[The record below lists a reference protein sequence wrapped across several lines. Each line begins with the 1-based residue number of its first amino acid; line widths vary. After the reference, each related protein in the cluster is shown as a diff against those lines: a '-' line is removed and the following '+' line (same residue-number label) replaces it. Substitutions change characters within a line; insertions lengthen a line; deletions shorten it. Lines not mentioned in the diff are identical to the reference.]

1 MIDLNKKKIGSL
13 KMQNFSGIAQ
23 ITDDGIKKHFKN
35 MEPYKAIFELV
46 WNGFDARASNVN
58 VRLHKNALGTVD
70 SVSICDDG
78 DGIDL
83 LNLDN
88 SFQKFNESNKKN
100 DDDLHGS
107 HGRGRLAFH
116 KLANE
121 AVWFTK
127 YKNENAKI
135 RISADTI
142 SKYEGE
148 LISTENQMGF
158 VSNLKSGTCVV
169 LSSLYPKFKFP
180 SDESFLDSIKK
191 EFSWLLIV
199 NPHRKLFL
207 NGVEVPILEN
217 SCFEKDV
224 QIENINFKIKA
235 IRWHEKLSHDK
246 SCNYLLD
253 SNQKIIFKEL
263 SKANNKIDFF
273 TSCYALS
280 EWNDTY
286 NKNELEMDSKFEQ
299 QQKILRKIN
308 SEMSSF
314 LKEIYEDYLRDYVD
328 AKIESYDE
336 KGYFPSYLGYEHNY
350 ALWRKKNTKDAVR
363 SIYLADPKVFTN
375 LNTKPLK
382 IIIRMLDKL
391 LVSKENDAIFDVL
404 DDVLDL
410 SDTQVNL
417 LAKQLK
423 STTLENIISTI
434 EILQK
439 RELAVAKLKELMDK
453 HYESVLETPD
463 LQKIIEANTWLFGS
477 QYELLGAEEDT
488 FTKIAQKLRKEI
500 KGVNEIG
507 LDDLD
512 SDDHT
517 EVVIQGLNRQVDLFL
532 ARKQYTFDALGKPIY
547 KCIIVEIKKPSISL
561 NKKHLQQLN
570 DYAEIIAKYPGFNS
584 GKLVFELIL
593 IGRKISK
600 DDFSIKAQLQSHKDK
615 GELGLVLQAEKI
627 KCYVKDWYTIFDE
640 FGLSNNFLLENLK
653 SKYDDLSDESKIS
666 LVNDLQ
672 GQKVS

>member
-1 MIDLNKKKIGSL
+1 
-13 KMQNFSGIAQ
+13 MQNFSGIAQ
-23 ITDDGIKKHFKN
+23 ITDDGIKKHFKT
-35 MEPYKAIFELV
+35 MEPHKAIFELI

-58 VRLHKNALGTVD
+58 VRLLKNALDRVELI
-70 SVSICDDG
+70 SICDDG

-148 LISTENQMGF
+148 FIAKENQTG
-158 VSNLKSGTCVV
+158 VLNNLKSGTCVV
-169 LSSLYPKFKFP
+169 LSSLYPNVQFP
-180 SDESFLDSIKK
+180 SDESLLDSIKK

-199 NPHRKLFL
+199 NPHRKLLL

-253 SNQKIIFKEL
+253 SNQKIISKEL

-286 NKNELEMDSKFEQ
+286 NKNELEMDSKSEQ

-308 SEMSSF
+308 LEMSLF
-314 LKEIYEDYLRDYVD
+314 LKEIYENYLREFVD
-328 AKIESYDE
+328 REIESYDE
-336 KGYFPSYLGYEHNY
+336 KGYFPSYTGYDKDY
-350 ALWRKKNTKDAVR
+350 ASWRKKNTKQAVKN
-363 SIYLADPKVFTN
+363 IYLADPKVFAN
-375 LNTKPLK
+375 LSKKPLK
-382 IIIRMLDKL
+382 IIDFLHKSFFNQFNCLSFTQSKL
-391 LVSKENDAIFDVL
+391 YMPASKLNRRF
-404 DDVLDL
+404 
-410 SDTQVNL
+410 NL
-417 LAKQLK
+417 L
-423 STTLENIISTI
+423 
-434 EILQK
+434 
-439 RELAVAKLKELMDK
+439 R
-453 HYESVLETPD
+453 
-463 LQKIIEANTWLFGS
+463 
-477 QYELLGAEEDT
+477 
-488 FTKIAQKLRKEI
+488 R
-500 KGVNEIG
+500 
-507 LDDLD
+507 
-512 SDDHT
+512 
-517 EVVIQGLNRQVDLFL
+517 FL
-532 ARKQYTFDALGKPIY
+532 YT
-547 KCIIVEIKKPSISL
+547 
-561 NKKHLQQLN
+561 
-570 DYAEIIAKYPGFNS
+570 
-584 GKLVFELIL
+584 
-593 IGRKISK
+593 
-600 DDFSIKAQLQSHKDK
+600 
-615 GELGLVLQAEKI
+615 
-627 KCYVKDWYTIFDE
+627 
-640 FGLSNNFLLENLK
+640 
-653 SKYDDLSDESKIS
+653 
-666 LVNDLQ
+666 
-672 GQKVS
+672 

>member
-58 VRLHKNALGTVD
+58 IRLLKNALGTVE
-70 SVSICDDG
+70 SISICDDG

-88 SFQKFNESNKKN
+88 SFQKFNESSKKN

-127 YKNENAKI
+127 YKNQNAKI
-135 RISADTI
+135 RISDDTI

-148 LISTENQMGF
+148 FIAKENQLG
-158 VSNLKSGTCVV
+158 VLNNSKSGTCVV
-169 LSSLYPKFKFP
+169 LSSLYPKIQFP
-180 SDESFLDSIKK
+180 SEESLLDSIKK

-207 NGVEVPILEN
+207 NGIQVPILEN
-217 SCFEKDV
+217 SCFEKDI

-253 SNQKIIFKEL
+253 SNKKIVFKEL

-273 TSCYALS
+273 TSCYASS

-286 NKNELEMDSKFEQ
+286 NKDELEMGSKFEQ

-314 LKEIYEDYLRDYVD
+314 LKEIYEDYLREYVD

-336 KGYFPSYLGYEHNY
+336 KGYFPSYLGYEQSY

-363 SIYLADPKVFTN
+363 SIYLADPKVFAN

-410 SDTQVNL
+410 SDTQINL

-453 HYESVLETPD
+453 HYESILETPD
-463 LQKIIEANTWLFGS
+463 LQKIIETNTWLFGS

-507 LDDLD
+507 LIDLD

-517 EVVIQGLNRQVDLFL
+517 EVVIEGLNRQVDLFL

-570 DYAEIIAKYPGFNS
+570 DYAEIISKYPGFNS

-600 DDFSIKAQLQSHKDK
+600 DDFSIKAQLQSLKDR
-615 GELGLVLQAEKI
+615 GELGLVLQTEKI

-640 FGLSNNFLLENLK
+640 FNLSNNFLLENLK

-672 GQKVS
+672 RQKVS

>member
-1 MIDLNKKKIGSL
+1 
-13 KMQNFSGIAQ
+13 MQNFSGIAQ

-148 LISTENQMGF
+148 LISIENQIGF
-158 VSNLKSGTCVV
+158 INNLKSGTCVV
-169 LSSLYPKFKFP
+169 LSSLYSKFKFP
-180 SDESFLDSIKK
+180 SDESFLDSLKK

-199 NPHRKLFL
+199 NPQRKLFL
-207 NGVEVPILEN
+207 NEVEVPILEN
-217 SCFEKDV
+217 SSFEKDV
-224 QIENINFKIKA
+224 HIENINFKIKA

-308 SEMSSF
+308 SEMSFF
-314 LKEIYEDYLRDYVD
+314 LKEIYEDYLREYVD

-336 KGYFPSYLGYEHNY
+336 KGYFPSYLGYEHSY
-350 ALWRKKNTKDAVR
+350 ALWRKRNTKDAVR
-363 SIYLADPKVFTN
+363 SIYLADPKVFAN

-410 SDTQVNL
+410 SDTQVDL

-488 FTKIAQKLRKEI
+488 LQKLLR
-500 KGVNEIG
+500 N
-507 LDDLD
+507 
-512 SDDHT
+512 
-517 EVVIQGLNRQVDLFL
+517 
-532 ARKQYTFDALGKPIY
+532 
-547 KCIIVEIKKPSISL
+547 
-561 NKKHLQQLN
+561 
-570 DYAEIIAKYPGFNS
+570 
-584 GKLVFELIL
+584 
-593 IGRKISK
+593 
-600 DDFSIKAQLQSHKDK
+600 
-615 GELGLVLQAEKI
+615 
-627 KCYVKDWYTIFDE
+627 
-640 FGLSNNFLLENLK
+640 
-653 SKYDDLSDESKIS
+653 
-666 LVNDLQ
+666 
-672 GQKVS
+672 

>member
-1 MIDLNKKKIGSL
+1 MIDWNKKKIGSL
-13 KMQNFSGIAQ
+13 KMQNFSGTAQ

-58 VRLHKNALGTVD
+58 IRLLKNALGTVE

-148 LISTENQMGF
+148 FISTENQIGF
-158 VSNLKSGTCVV
+158 INNLKSGTCVV

-180 SDESFLDSIKK
+180 SDESFLDSLKK

-199 NPHRKLFL
+199 NPHRKLLL

-286 NKNELEMDSKFEQ
+286 NKVELEMDSRFEQ
-299 QQKILRKIN
+299 QQKTLRKIN

-314 LKEIYEDYLRDYVD
+314 LKEIYEDYLREYVD

-336 KGYFPSYLGYEHNY
+336 KGYFPSYLGYENRY
-350 ALWRKKNTKDAVR
+350 ALWRKKNTKDAIR
-363 SIYLADPKVFTN
+363 SIYLADPKVFAN
-375 LNTKPLK
+375 LATKPLK

-434 EILQK
+434 EVLQK
-439 RELAVAKLKELMDK
+439 RDLAVVKLKELMDN
-453 HYESVLETPD
+453 HYESILETPD

-477 QYELLGAEEDT
+477 QYEILGAEEDT
-488 FTKIAQKLRKEI
+488 FTKIAQKLRTEI
-500 KGVNEIG
+500 KGINEIG

-517 EVVIQGLNRQVDLFL
+517 EVVIEGLNRQVDLFL
-532 ARKQYTFDALGKPIY
+532 ARKNYTFDALGKPIY
-547 KCIIVEIKKPSISL
+547 KCVIVEIKKPSISL
-561 NKKHLQQLN
+561 NKKHLQQLT
-570 DYAEIIAKYPGFNS
+570 DYAEIIAKHPSFNS
-584 GKLVFELIL
+584 AKLVFELIL

-600 DDFSIKAQLQSHKDK
+600 DDFSIKAQLQSNKDK
-615 GELGLVLQAEKI
+615 GELGLVLQTEKI

-640 FGLSNNFLLENLK
+640 FKLSNNFLLENLK
-653 SKYDDLSDESKIS
+653 SKYDDLASENKIS
-666 LVNDLQ
+666 LVNDLKV
-672 GQKVS
+672 KVS

>member
-1 MIDLNKKKIGSL
+1 MIDWNKKKIGSL
-13 KMQNFSGIAQ
+13 KMQNFSGTAQ

-46 WNGFDARASNVN
+46 WNGFDARARNVN
-58 VRLHKNALGTVD
+58 IRLLKNALGTVE

-148 LISTENQMGF
+148 FISTENQIGF
-158 VSNLKSGTCVV
+158 INNLKSGTCVV

-180 SDESFLDSIKK
+180 SDESFLDSLKK

-199 NPHRKLFL
+199 NPHRKLLL

-286 NKNELEMDSKFEQ
+286 NKVELEMDSRFEQ
-299 QQKILRKIN
+299 QQKTLRKIN

-314 LKEIYEDYLRDYVD
+314 LKEIYEDYLREYVD

-336 KGYFPSYLGYEHNY
+336 KGYFPSYLGYENSY
-350 ALWRKKNTKDAVR
+350 ALWRKKNTKDAIR
-363 SIYLADPKVFTN
+363 SIYLADPKVFAN
-375 LNTKPLK
+375 LATKPLK

-434 EILQK
+434 EVLQK
-439 RELAVAKLKELMDK
+439 RDLAVVKLKELMDN
-453 HYESVLETPD
+453 HYESILETPD

-477 QYELLGAEEDT
+477 QYEILGAEEDT
-488 FTKIAQKLRKEI
+488 FTKIAQKLRTEI
-500 KGVNEIG
+500 KGINEIG

-517 EVVIQGLNRQVDLFL
+517 EVVIEGLNRQVDLFL
-532 ARKQYTFDALGKPIY
+532 ARKNYTFDALGKPIY
-547 KCIIVEIKKPSISL
+547 KCVIVEIKKPSISL
-561 NKKHLQQLN
+561 NKKHLQQLT
-570 DYAEIIAKYPGFNS
+570 DYAEIIAKHPSFNS
-584 GKLVFELIL
+584 AKLVFELIL

-600 DDFSIKAQLQSHKDK
+600 DDFSIKAQLQSNKDK
-615 GELGLVLQAEKI
+615 GELGLVLQTEKI

-640 FGLSNNFLLENLK
+640 FKLSNNFLLENLK
-653 SKYDDLSDESKIS
+653 SKYDDLASENKIS
-666 LVNDLQ
+666 LVNDLKV
-672 GQKVS
+672 KVS

>member
-13 KMQNFSGIAQ
+13 KMQNFSGTAQ

-58 VRLHKNALGTVD
+58 IRLLKNALGTVE

-100 DDDLHGS
+100 DDDLHGA

-148 LISTENQMGF
+148 LISTENQIGF
-158 VSNLKSGTCVV
+158 INNLKSGTCVV

-180 SDESFLDSIKK
+180 SDESLLDSLKK

-199 NPHRKLFL
+199 NPHRKLLL

-217 SCFEKDV
+217 SCFEKEV

-286 NKNELEMDSKFEQ
+286 NKDELEMDSKFEQ
-299 QQKILRKIN
+299 QQKTLRKIN

-314 LKEIYEDYLRDYVD
+314 LKEIYEDYLREYVD

-336 KGYFPSYLGYEHNY
+336 KGYFPSYLGYEHSY

-363 SIYLADPKVFTN
+363 SIYLADPKVFAN

-532 ARKQYTFDALGKPIY
+532 ARKKYTFDALGKPIY

-627 KCYVKDWYTIFDE
+627 KCYVR
-640 FGLSNNFLLENLK
+640 
-653 SKYDDLSDESKIS
+653 
-666 LVNDLQ
+666 
-672 GQKVS
+672 

>member
-58 VRLHKNALGTVD
+58 IRLLKNALGTVE
-70 SVSICDDG
+70 SISICDDG

-88 SFQKFNESNKKN
+88 SFQKFNESSKKN

-127 YKNENAKI
+127 YKNQNAKI
-135 RISADTI
+135 RISDDTI

-148 LISTENQMGF
+148 FIAKENQLG
-158 VSNLKSGTCVV
+158 VLNNSKSGTCVV
-169 LSSLYPKFKFP
+169 LSSLYPKIQFP
-180 SDESFLDSIKK
+180 SEESLLDSIKK

-207 NGVEVPILEN
+207 NGIQVPILEN
-217 SCFEKDV
+217 SCFEKDI

-253 SNQKIIFKEL
+253 SNQKIVFKEL

-273 TSCYALS
+273 TSCYASS

-286 NKNELEMDSKFEQ
+286 NKDELEMGSKFEQ

-308 SEMSSF
+308 LEMSSF
-314 LKEIYEDYLRDYVD
+314 LKEIYEDYLREYVD

-336 KGYFPSYLGYEHNY
+336 KGYFPSYLGYEQSY

-363 SIYLADPKVFTN
+363 SIYLADPKVFAN

-410 SDTQVNL
+410 SDTQINL

-439 RELAVAKLKELMDK
+439 RELTVAKLKELMDK
-453 HYESVLETPD
+453 HYESILETPD
-463 LQKIIEANTWLFGS
+463 LQKIIETNTWLFGS

-507 LDDLD
+507 LNDLD

-517 EVVIQGLNRQVDLFL
+517 EVVIEGLNRQVDLFL

-570 DYAEIIAKYPGFNS
+570 DYAEIISKYPGFNS

-600 DDFSIKAQLQSHKDK
+600 DDFSIKAQLQSLKDR
-615 GELGLVLQAEKI
+615 GEFGLVLQTEKI

-640 FGLSNNFLLENLK
+640 FNLSNNFLLENLK

-672 GQKVS
+672 RQKVS

>member
-1 MIDLNKKKIGSL
+1 
-13 KMQNFSGIAQ
+13 MQNFSGIAQ

-35 MEPYKAIFELV
+35 MEPHKAIFELI

-58 VRLHKNALGTVD
+58 VRLLKNTLDRVEL
-70 SVSICDDG
+70 VSICDDG

-148 LISTENQMGF
+148 FIVNENQIG
-158 VSNLKSGTCVV
+158 VLNNLKSGTCVV
-169 LSSLYPKFKFP
+169 LSSLYPQVQLP
-180 SDESFLDSIKK
+180 SDESLLDSIKK

-199 NPHRKLFL
+199 NPHRKLLL

-253 SNQKIIFKEL
+253 SNQKIVFKEL

-314 LKEIYEDYLRDYVD
+314 LKEIYEDYLREYVD

-336 KGYFPSYLGYEHNY
+336 KGYFPSYLGYENSY
-350 ALWRKKNTKDAVR
+350 ALWRKKNTKDAIR
-363 SIYLADPKVFTN
+363 SIYLADPKVFAN
-375 LNTKPLK
+375 LATKPLK

-434 EILQK
+434 EVLQK
-439 RELAVAKLKELMDK
+439 RDLAVVKLKELMDN
-453 HYESVLETPD
+453 HYESILETPD

-477 QYELLGAEEDT
+477 QYEILGAEEDT
-488 FTKIAQKLRKEI
+488 FTKIAQKLRTEI
-500 KGVNEIG
+500 KGINEIE

-517 EVVIQGLNRQVDLFL
+517 EVVIEGLNRQVDLFL
-532 ARKQYTFDALGKPIY
+532 ARKNYTFDALGKPIY
-547 KCIIVEIKKPSISL
+547 KCVIVEIKKPSISL
-561 NKKHLQQLN
+561 NKKHLQQLT
-570 DYAEIIAKYPGFNS
+570 DYAEIIAKHPSFNS
-584 GKLVFELIL
+584 AKLVFELIL

-600 DDFSIKAQLQSHKDK
+600 DDFSIKAQLQSNKDK
-615 GELGLVLQAEKI
+615 GELGLVLQTEKI

-640 FGLSNNFLLENLK
+640 FKLSNNFLLENLK
-653 SKYDDLSDESKIS
+653 SKYDDLASENKIS
-666 LVNDLQ
+666 LVNDLKV
-672 GQKVS
+672 KVS

>member
-1 MIDLNKKKIGSL
+1 MNKKKIGSL

-58 VRLHKNALGTVD
+58 IRLLKNALGTVE
-70 SVSICDDG
+70 SISICDDG

-88 SFQKFNESNKKN
+88 SFQKFNESSKKN

-127 YKNENAKI
+127 YKNQNAKI
-135 RISADTI
+135 RISDDTI

-148 LISTENQMGF
+148 FIAKENQLG
-158 VSNLKSGTCVV
+158 VLNNSKSGTCVV
-169 LSSLYPKFKFP
+169 LSSLYPKIQFP
-180 SDESFLDSIKK
+180 SEESLLDSIKK

-207 NGVEVPILEN
+207 NGIQVPILEN
-217 SCFEKDV
+217 SCFEKDI

-253 SNQKIIFKEL
+253 SNQKIVFKEL

-273 TSCYALS
+273 TSCYASS

-286 NKNELEMDSKFEQ
+286 NKDELEMGSKFEQ

-314 LKEIYEDYLRDYVD
+314 LKEIYEDYLREYVD

-336 KGYFPSYLGYEHNY
+336 KGYFPSYLGYEQSY

-363 SIYLADPKVFTN
+363 SIYLADPKVFAN

-410 SDTQVNL
+410 SDTQINL

-453 HYESVLETPD
+453 HYESILETPD
-463 LQKIIEANTWLFGS
+463 LQKIIETNTWLFGS

-507 LDDLD
+507 LIDLD

-517 EVVIQGLNRQVDLFL
+517 EVVIEGLNRQVDLFL

-570 DYAEIIAKYPGFNS
+570 DYAEIISKYPGFNS

-600 DDFSIKAQLQSHKDK
+600 DDFSIKAQLQSLKDR
-615 GELGLVLQAEKI
+615 GELGLVLQTEKI

-640 FGLSNNFLLENLK
+640 FNLSNNFLLENLK

-672 GQKVS
+672 RQKVS

>member
-58 VRLHKNALGTVD
+58 IRLLKNALGTVE
-70 SVSICDDG
+70 SISICDDG

-88 SFQKFNESNKKN
+88 SFQKFNESSKKN

-127 YKNENAKI
+127 YKNQNAKI
-135 RISADTI
+135 RISDDTI

-148 LISTENQMGF
+148 FIAKENQLG
-158 VSNLKSGTCVV
+158 VLNNSKSGTCVV
-169 LSSLYPKFKFP
+169 LSSLYPKIQFP
-180 SDESFLDSIKK
+180 SEESLLDSIKK

-207 NGVEVPILEN
+207 NGIQVPILEN
-217 SCFEKDV
+217 SCFEKDI

-253 SNQKIIFKEL
+253 SNQKIVFKEL

-273 TSCYALS
+273 TSCYASS

-286 NKNELEMDSKFEQ
+286 NKDELEMGSKFEQ

-314 LKEIYEDYLRDYVD
+314 LKEIYEDYLREYVD

-336 KGYFPSYLGYEHNY
+336 KGYFPSYLGYEQSY

-363 SIYLADPKVFTN
+363 SIYLADPKVFAN

-410 SDTQVNL
+410 SDTQINL

-453 HYESVLETPD
+453 HYESILETPD
-463 LQKIIEANTWLFGS
+463 LQKIIETNTWLFGS

-507 LDDLD
+507 LIDLD

-517 EVVIQGLNRQVDLFL
+517 EVVIEGLNRQVDLFL

-570 DYAEIIAKYPGFNS
+570 DYAEIISKYPGFNS

-600 DDFSIKAQLQSHKDK
+600 DDFSIKAQLQSLKDR
-615 GELGLVLQAEKI
+615 GELGLVLQTEKI

-640 FGLSNNFLLENLK
+640 FNLSNNFLLENLK

-672 GQKVS
+672 RQKVS

>member
-1 MIDLNKKKIGSL
+1 MK
-13 KMQNFSGIAQ
+13 NFNGTAQ
-23 ITDDGIKKHFKN
+23 ITDDGIKKHFKT
-35 MEPYKAIFELV
+35 MEPHKAIFELI

-58 VRLHKNALGTVD
+58 VRLIKNALDRVE

-127 YKNENAKI
+127 YENENAKI
-135 RISADTI
+135 CISADAI

-148 LISTENQMGF
+148 FISIENQLGF
-158 VSNLKSGTCVV
+158 VNNLKSGTCAI
-169 LSSLYPKFKFP
+169 LSSLYPKVQFP
-180 SDESFLDSIKK
+180 SDESLLDSLKK

-199 NPHRKLFL
+199 NQHRKLLL

-253 SNQKIIFKEL
+253 SHQKIIYKEL
-263 SKANNKIDFF
+263 SKANNKIEFY

-280 EWNDTY
+280 EWNDSY
-286 NKNELEMDSKFEQ
+286 NKDELEMDSNAES
-299 QQKILRKIN
+299 QQKILKKIN
-308 SEMSSF
+308 KEMSDF
-314 LKEIYEDYLRDYVD
+314 LKEIYEAYLREYVD
-328 AKIESYDE
+328 AKIEIYDE
-336 KGYFPSYLGYEHNY
+336 KGYFPSYLGYDNSY
-350 ALWRKKNTKDAVR
+350 ALWRKKNTKDAFK
-363 SIYLADPKVFTN
+363 SIYLADPKVFAN
-375 LNTKPLK
+375 LAIKPLK

-391 LVSKENDAIFDVL
+391 LVSNENDAIFDVL
-404 DDVLDL
+404 DDILDL
-410 SDTQVNL
+410 SDIQVDL

-434 EILQK
+434 ETLQK
-439 RELAVAKLKELMDK
+439 RELAVTKLIELMDN

-463 LQKIIEANTWLFGS
+463 LQKIIEANTWLFGA
-477 QYELLGAEEDT
+477 QYEILGAEEDS
-488 FTKIAQKLRKEI
+488 FTKIAKKLKEEI
-500 KGVNEIG
+500 KGIDDYDLEDLD
-507 LDDLD
+507 LDDRNDL
-512 SDDHT
+512 
-517 EVVIQGLNRQVDLFL
+517 VIEGLNRQVDLFL
-532 ARKQYTFDALGKPIY
+532 ARKKSTLDAFGNQIY

-561 NKKHLQQLN
+561 NKKHLNQLN
-570 DYAEIIAKYPGFNS
+570 DYAEIISRHPSFSS
-584 GKLVFELIL
+584 GKLFFELIL

-600 DDFSIKAQLQSHKDK
+600 DDFSIKSRLENNKSQ
-615 GELGLVLQAEKI
+615 GELGLVLKTEKM

-640 FGLSNNFLLENLK
+640 FKLSNSYLLENLK
-653 SKYDDLSDESKIS
+653 SKYEDLSTESKIS
-666 LVNDLQ
+666 LVDDLQ
-672 GQKVS
+672 GKELAS